1 LSGVNRTA
9 RLVALL
15 CAGLPLTACATF
27 TESDLAARVGDAE
40 LDYDEFEDR
49 LAQVSESSS
58 GRVVGENGRAV
69 VSNWVALELAR
80 PVGLIDLYSAGP
92 TESGVLCVSV
102 VTVADTATAD
112 VAVADLRGGADWAAF
127 VTDTD
132 PLATLDG
139 RQPCLPTSELGE
151 FADQLSGMTVDNPYA
166 ALTFPE
172 ASGSVVLQMQQVSD
186 VNGFELLQVYQT
198 VDPDLVEEIVGSVAD
213 ADVYIDPKLG
223 SFDPER
229 FGVAPLG

>member
-15 CAGLPLTACATF
+15 CTGLPLTACATF

-40 LDYDEFEDR
+40 LDYDEFADR
-49 LAQVSESSS
+49 LAQISESTSD
-58 GRVVGENGRAV
+58 RIVGENGRAV

-80 PVGLIDLYSAGP
+80 PAGLVDLYSAGP

-102 VTVADTATAD
+102 VNVADTAAAD
-112 VAVADLRGGADWAAF
+112 DAVADLRGGADWAAF
-127 VTDTD
+127 VTATD
-132 PLATLDG
+132 PTATLEG
-139 RQPCLPTSELGE
+139 RQPCLATSELGE

-172 ASGSVVLQMQQVSD
+172 GSGAVVLQMQQVSD

-198 VDPDLVEEIVGSVAD
+198 FDPDLVEEIVGSAAD